1 MNPRLVTVPPIRWER
16 TRLTYVLA
24 AGLSIVLGLLW
35 RSGLVTMP
43 GFLLKYGGDALWS
56 MVVFFG
62 LGTLFTRT
70 TTLRVALMAVAFSWA
85 IEFLQ
90 LYHAPWIDSIRST
103 LLGRLVLGSTFN
115 SPDLVAYVIGVALAA
130 LSDRVLAQRNPTVK
144 P

>member
-43 GFLLKYGGDALWS
+43 GFLVKYGGDALWS

-62 LGTLFTRT
+62 LGTLFTRV

-130 LSDRVLAQRNPTVK
+130 LADRVLAQRNPTVK

>member
-24 AGLSIVLGLLW
+24 AGLTIVLGLLW

-43 GFLLKYGGDALWS
+43 NFLVKYGGDALWS

-130 LSDRVLAQRNPTVK
+130 LADRVLAQRNPKVK

>member
-24 AGLSIVLGLLW
+24 AGLTILLGLLW

-62 LGTLFTRT
+62 LGMLFTRA

-130 LSDRVLAQRNPTVK
+130 LADRVLAQRNPKVK

>member
-24 AGLSIVLGLLW
+24 EGLTILLGLLW
-35 RSGLVTMP
+35 RSGLVRMP
-43 GFLLKYGGDALWS
+43 NFLVKYGGDALWS

-70 TTLRVALMAVAFSWA
+70 TTLRVALMAVGFSWA

-115 SPDLVAYVIGVALAA
+115 SPDLVAYVIGVGLAA
-130 LSDRVLAQRNPTVK
+130 LADRVLAQRNPKVK

>member
-1 MNPRLVTVPPIRWER
+1 MNPRLVTVPPLRWER

-24 AGLSIVLGLLW
+24 AGLTIVLGLFW

-43 GFLLKYGGDALWS
+43 GFLVKYGGDAVWS

-62 LGTLFTRT
+62 LGTLFTRAT
-70 TTLRVALMAVAFSWA
+70 TSRVASIAVAFSWA

-103 LLGRLVLGSTFN
+103 VLGRLVLGSTFN
-115 SPDLVAYVIGVALAA
+115 GPDLVAYVIGVALAA
-130 LSDRVLAQRNPTVK
+130 LADRVLAQRSPMVNP
-144 P
+144 